1 MAIGFLVGLVV
12 GWFQPVLA
20 GTPVPEFSARLFMTF
35 QMGAAFTIIMLFALN
50 YLEVRRR
57 AAHRL
62 PVRLRG
68 PPRAHATA
76 MRPDRRPERGAPTT
90 RSRRESRQEFSAL
103 AIFSLM
109 TCIGRRPDAPPE
121 HGACAAHAEDHMIF
135 HMAGLRPTRG
145 H

>member
-57 AAHRL
+57 AYAKIMSE
-62 PVRLRG
+62 PVKKVSKE
-68 PPRAHATA
+68 P
-76 MRPDRRPERGAPTT
+76 
-90 RSRRESRQEFSAL
+90 
-103 AIFSLM
+103 
-109 TCIGRRPDAPPE
+109 
-121 HGACAAHAEDHMIF
+121 
-135 HMAGLRPTRG
+135 
-145 H
+145 